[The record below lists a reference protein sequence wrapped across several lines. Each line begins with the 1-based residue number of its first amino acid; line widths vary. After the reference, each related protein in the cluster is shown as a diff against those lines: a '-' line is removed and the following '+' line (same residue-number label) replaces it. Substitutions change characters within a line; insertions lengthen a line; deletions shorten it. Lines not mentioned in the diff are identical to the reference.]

1 MNVTDLLERQFGI
14 KTIHAVNPEVDQV
27 AITLTKIL
35 SYNPRRASF
44 VLINLGAN
52 FISVAPDPGVL
63 LTRGIYLVPNGGTLS
78 MVWNEDFE
86 LPTFEWY
93 AIADT
98 APCDIYALE
107 VLTL

>member
-1 MNVTDLLERQFGI
+1 MNVSDLLEAQFGI
-14 KTIHAVNPEVDQV
+14 KTVHSVNPEVDQV
-27 AITLTKIL
+27 AITLTKIM

-44 VLINLGAN
+44 VLVNLGAN
-52 FISVAPDPGVL
+52 FITVAPDSNVS

-78 MVWNEDFE
+78 MIWNEDFE

-98 APCDIYALE
+98 AACDIYILE
-107 VLTL
+107 VLTK

>member
-1 MNVTDLLERQFGI
+1 MNVTDLLEQQFGI
-14 KTIHAVNPEVDQV
+14 KTTHNINPEVDQV
-27 AITLTKIL
+27 DITLTKLL

-52 FISVAPDPGVL
+52 FITVAPDPRVL
-63 LTRGIYLVPNGGTLS
+63 TTRGIYLVPNGGTLS

-93 AIADT
+93 GIADT
-98 APCDIYALE
+98 AACDIYILE